1 MLRIPV
7 IRCKG
12 LFIDAGIAC
21 CVLACALSVQ
31 AAPPL
36 TAGTPIKVSDSS
48 GGFDFIRVDASA
60 NRLLLAQERGN
71 AAFLVFDLSTKKL
84 LRRVPTSTSQDAA
97 VDLKHDA
104 YYVSGNDPHRMLIVS
119 RKDLSVL
126 GDVPVPANTDLIAY
140 DPLTQQV
147 HESNDTAAEEW
158 VINPNTKQI
167 VTTIK
172 FNGSGVEDLAFDSGY
187 KHLYQAIKG
196 ANMIAE
202 VDPAGNRVLHQ
213 WPLAPDTGPHGIAIV
228 SDGNG
233 LLVACAGKLV
243 LMDRSNGKILDR
255 ADVPQGVDEMAYDPH
270 THLAYLASRM
280 GELGVVRVNGDK
292 LTSLGSVPDERG
304 THSVTFDPKTHAVWI
319 AYGKGNECFVQPF
332 TPTE

>member
-1 MLRIPV
+1 MLRMLV
-7 IRCKG
+7 IRYKS
-12 LFIDAGIAC
+12 LFIEASVMC
-21 CVLACALSVQ
+21 CFLTFALSVQ

-36 TAGTPIKVSDSS
+36 TPGTPIQLPDTN

-71 AAFLVFDLSTKKL
+71 AAFLVFDLGTKRL
-84 LRRVPTSTSQDAA
+84 LKRVPTSTSQDAA
-97 VDLKHDA
+97 IDLKHDA

-126 GDVPVPANTDLIAY
+126 GVVPVPANTDLIGY

-158 VINPNTKQI
+158 VIDPNTKQI

-172 FNGSGVEDLAFDSGY
+172 FDGSGVEDLAFDSAY

-196 ANMIAE
+196 TNMIAE
-202 VDPAGNRVLHQ
+202 VDPATNRVLHQ
-213 WPLAPDTGPHGIAIV
+213 WPLAPDTGAHGIAIV
-228 SDGNG
+228 PEGNG

-255 ADVPQGVDEMAYDPH
+255 ADVPQGIDEMAYDPH
-270 THLAYLASRM
+270 THLAYLASRI
-280 GELGVVRVNGDK
+280 GELGVVRVTGDK
-292 LTSLGSVPDERG
+292 LVSLGSVPDEKG
-304 THSVTFDPKTHAVWI
+304 THSVTFDPKTHTVWI
-319 AYGKGNECFVQPF
+319 AYGTGQEAFVQPF
-332 TPTE
+332 TPSE

>member
-1 MLRIPV
+1 MQRIPV
-7 IRCKG
+7 IRRRN
-12 LFIDAGIAC
+12 LLMEASIAC
-21 CVLACALSVQ
+21 CFLTFALSVQ

-36 TAGTPIKVSDSS
+36 TAGNPIKVSDSN

-71 AAFLVFDLSTKKL
+71 AAFLVFDLGTKRL
-84 LRRVPTSTSQDAA
+84 LKRVPTSTSQDAA
-97 VDLKHDA
+97 IDPKHDT

-119 RKDLSVL
+119 RKDFSVL
-126 GDVPVPANTDLIAY
+126 GVVPVPANTDLIAY

-158 VINPNTKQI
+158 VINPNTNQI
-167 VTTIK
+167 VTTLK

-196 ANMIAE
+196 TNMIAD
-202 VDPAGNRVLHQ
+202 VDPASNQVLHQ

-280 GELGVVRVNGDK
+280 GELGVVRVAADK
-292 LTSLGSVPDERG
+292 LTSLGSIPDEKG
-304 THSVTFDPKTHAVWI
+304 THSVTFDPKTHTVWI

-332 TPTE
+332 TPAE